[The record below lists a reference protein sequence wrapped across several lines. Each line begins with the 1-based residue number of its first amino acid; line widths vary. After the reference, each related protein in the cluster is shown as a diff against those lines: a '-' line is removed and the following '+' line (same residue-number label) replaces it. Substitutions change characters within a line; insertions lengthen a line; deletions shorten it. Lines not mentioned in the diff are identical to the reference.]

1 MPGINVTTA
10 VRTGPVGTTD
20 IVSGQAFMIGA
31 TERGPVDEPLLLRS
45 FQDYTTYYGNYQ
57 ANSLYMHAKTFF
69 DEGGSRLYVRRAHAG
84 TAASATVGSLA
95 LNDSASSATMIV
107 EAKTPGPWSAN
118 LTVQVQNNS
127 DDSNIAAGSFRIL
140 IRLDGELL
148 LSTRDLVDVSD
159 AINVINSS
167 SVNHLIEASDDA
179 TSSNNPDSLAA
190 TALSTGVAPA
200 PTDTTIAEDLVGT
213 SAGAVSRY
221 GDVAFSPNLKSGA
234 VLAPENGV
242 TAVWAALRD
251 HAVANNRIAICDFS
265 SGDSAATARSAAA
278 AYYSDSSAHYMAFY
292 WPYVKVPV
300 PNSSELATGTSA
312 LIGST
317 LTIAPSSYAAAARA
331 RAVQEATGPWRAG
344 AGQISSAKTITALAQ
359 DVTAATGDIMDN
371 ARVNALRKV
380 GTSIRVYGARSVS
393 NDETNWRYITQRD
406 TLNYITVGVADRM
419 EQYLFET
426 VDARG
431 NLFGRIR
438 GAIKAFLEPIRV
450 AGGLF
455 EAYDDDGVLL
465 DPGYNVTV
473 NSTNNPTSQL
483 ATGLVKADVGVRV
496 SGVAD
501 LINITITKSNLSA
514 PVI

>member
-1 MPGINVTTA
+1 
-10 VRTGPVGTTD
+10 
-20 IVSGQAFMIGA
+20 
-31 TERGPVDEPLLLRS
+31 
-45 FQDYTTYYGNYQ
+45 
-57 ANSLYMHAKTFF
+57 
-69 DEGGSRLYVRRAHAG
+69 
-84 TAASATVGSLA
+84 
-95 LNDSASSATMIV
+95 
-107 EAKTPGPWSAN
+107 
-118 LTVQVQNNS
+118 
-127 DDSNIAAGSFRIL
+127 
-140 IRLDGELL
+140 
-148 LSTRDLVDVSD
+148 
-159 AINVINSS
+159 
-167 SVNHLIEASDDA
+167 
-179 TSSNNPDSLAA
+179 
-190 TALSTGVAPA
+190 
-200 PTDTTIAEDLVGT
+200 
-213 SAGAVSRY
+213 
-221 GDVAFSPNLKSGA
+221 
-234 VLAPENGV
+234 
-242 TAVWAALRD
+242 
-251 HAVANNRIAICDFS
+251 
-265 SGDSAATARSAAA
+265 
-278 AYYSDSSAHYMAFY
+278 
-292 WPYVKVPV
+292 
-300 PNSSELATGTSA
+300 
-312 LIGST
+312 